1 MDLFCGKVIFNPG
14 NNTTRLLDMHKQ
26 VIIVRK
32 DLGMSCGQIAAQV
45 AHAAIM
51 AMDMASKF
59 DMKGVTEWKEEDGQ
73 IKVILKVNSYSEL
86 NDYFINIIN
95 AHLPVVKVHDAGR
108 TQLEPDTVTCIG
120 IGPIPSER
128 IDPIIRDLKLL

>member
-1 MDLFCGKVIFNPG
+1 MGKLYLILDSNR
-14 NNTTRLLDMHKQ
+14 TRLINMRKQ

-32 DLGMSCGQIAAQV
+32 DLGMSYGKIQPKLRTL
-45 AHAAIM
+45 AIM
-51 AMDMASKF
+51 AMERASKF
-59 DMKGVTEWKEEDGQ
+59 DMQGVTEWKEEDGQ

-95 AHLPVVKVHDAGR
+95 ANLPVVKIHDAGR

-128 IDPIIRDLKLL
+128 IDPIVKDLKLL

>member
-1 MDLFCGKVIFNPG
+1 M
-14 NNTTRLLDMHKQ
+14 RKQ

-32 DLGMSCGQIAAQV
+32 DLGMSSGKIAAQV

-51 AMDMASKF
+51 AMERASKF
-59 DMKGVTEWKEEDGQ
+59 DMQGVTEWKEEDGQ

-95 AHLPVVKVHDAGR
+95 ANLPVVKIHDAGR

-128 IDPIIRDLKLL
+128 IDPIVKDLKLL